1 MGDAHASI
9 GGRYAAFFRG
19 LENFSSST
27 SVAERVEVLPI
38 RVKGLESESANGP
51 QRHPLSSIAN
61 SLCSTNANVSPSAN
75 NAAFC
80 YCLFHFQPELGPASR
95 SIILRAKHNKVKRRH
110 DT

>member
-38 RVKGLESESANGP
+38 RVKGLESENANGP
-51 QRHPLSSIAN
+51 QRHLSFVVYRQMQIFPPRLTMQHFATA
-61 SLCSTNANVSPSAN
+61 CSTANQN
-75 NAAFC
+75 
-80 YCLFHFQPELGPASR
+80 
-95 SIILRAKHNKVKRRH
+95 
-110 DT
+110 

>member
-38 RVKGLESESANGP
+38 RVKGLESETANGP
-51 QRHPLSSIAN
+51 QRKSFVVNRQMQIFPPRQTMQHFAIA
-61 SLCSTNANVSPSAN
+61 CSTSNQNWCQLPG
-75 NAAFC
+75 
-80 YCLFHFQPELGPASR
+80 LGSKAQQSETK
-95 SIILRAKHNKVKRRH
+95 SRRH